1 MGPSGRRTA
10 ARCTEPFAPQ
20 LHTLSN
26 RADRLPFAGVVC
38 RHIHLG
44 PLLWLPTVKGDVSMA
59 EFFAYLR
66 EFNLLSVVVRLLA
79 ATFFGGMLGIDRAKK
94 GRAAGFRTYMFVCLG
109 AALAMLLSQYESAML
124 AGRWADAAREV
135 GIRTDVSR
143 FGAQVINGIGFLG
156 AGTILV
162 TDRQEVK
169 GLTTAA
175 GLWAS
180 ACMGLAVGAGFYECV
195 GLAFLLIFLVV
206 HLLPAVELYIVE
218 NAKNM
223 NIYVEFQSL
232 DNVAEIISRIKAKD
246 VTIYEVEVDHG
257 KQTPSQHP
265 NAIFSLRMN
274 RPGTHAKIL
283 ASISELEDV
292 YVVHDI

>member
-1 MGPSGRRTA
+1 MLH
-10 ARCTEPFAPQ
+10 Q
-20 LHTLSN
+20 L
-26 RADRLPFAGVVC
+26 D
-38 RHIHLG
+38 
-44 PLLWLPTVKGDVSMA
+44 
-59 EFFAYLR
+59 YLR
-66 EFNLLSVVVRLLA
+66 EVNTVSVLLRLTLA
-79 ATFFGGMLGIDRAKK
+79 MFCGGMIGLERARKH
-94 GRAAGFRTYMFVCLG
+94 RPAGFRTYMLVCMA
-109 AALAMLLSQYESAML
+109 AALTMLLSQYESYML
-124 AGRWADAAREV
+124 HHVWAEKAAEI

-162 TDRQEVK
+162 TGQQKVK

-180 ACMGLAVGAGFYECV
+180 ACMGLA
-195 GLAFLLIFLVV
+195 FLLIFLVV
-206 HLLPAVELYIVE
+206 HLLPAVELFIVE

-232 DNVAEIISRIKAKD
+232 DNVAEIINRIKAKD

>member
-1 MGPSGRRTA
+1 MLH
-10 ARCTEPFAPQ
+10 Q
-20 LHTLSN
+20 L
-26 RADRLPFAGVVC
+26 D
-38 RHIHLG
+38 
-44 PLLWLPTVKGDVSMA
+44 
-59 EFFAYLR
+59 YLR
-66 EFNLLSVVVRLLA
+66 EINTASVLLRLTLA
-79 ATFFGGMLGIDRAKK
+79 MFCGGMIGLERARKH
-94 GRAAGFRTYMFVCLG
+94 RPAGFRTYMLVCMA
-109 AALAMLLSQYESAML
+109 AALTMLLSQYEAYML
-124 AGRWADAAREV
+124 NHVWAERAAEI

-162 TDRQEVK
+162 TGQQKVK

-223 NIYVEFQSL
+223 NIYVEFHSL
-232 DNVAEIISRIKAKD
+232 NDVAEIINRIKAKD

-257 KQTPSQHP
+257 KQTPSQPP
-265 NAIFSLRMN
+265 NAVFSLRMN
-274 RPGTHAKIL
+274 RPGSHAKIL
-283 ASISELEDV
+283 ASISELEAV

>member
-1 MGPSGRRTA
+1 M
-10 ARCTEPFAPQ
+10 
-20 LHTLSN
+20 LHGL
-26 RADRLPFAGVVC
+26 D
-38 RHIHLG
+38 
-44 PLLWLPTVKGDVSMA
+44 
-59 EFFAYLR
+59 YLR
-66 EFNLLSVVVRLLA
+66 EINTASVLLRLTLA
-79 ATFFGGMLGIDRAKK
+79 MFCGGMIGLERARKH
-94 GRAAGFRTYMFVCLG
+94 RPAGFRTYMLVCMG
-109 AALAMLLSQYESAML
+109 AALTVLLSQYLYFML
-124 AGRWADAAREV
+124 NHPWAERAAEI

-162 TDRQEVK
+162 TGQQKVK

-206 HLLPAVELYIVE
+206 HLLPAVELYIIE
-218 NAKNM
+218 NARNM
-223 NIYVEFQSL
+223 NIFVEFQSL
-232 DNVAEIISRIKAKD
+232 DNVAEIINRIKAQD

-265 NAIFSLRMN
+265 NAVFSLRMN
-274 RPGTHAKIL
+274 QKGTHAKVL
-283 ASISELEDV
+283 AAVSELPDV
-292 YVVHDI
+292 YIVYDL